1 MNFLKKVRSAASQ
14 PPSDAAKR
22 GIEEV
27 KKAGN
32 HIKEHAASQTENVRK
47 IEN

>member
-1 MNFLKKVRSAASQ
+1 MRSAASQ

-22 GIEEV
+22 GVEEV

-32 HIKEHAASQTENVRK
+32 QIKEQASSHAENVSK
-47 IEN
+47 NQSLCI